1 VRKEKKHRDQEV
13 SSGRQD
19 TSEELMSSHSPS
31 TNNDVSQLP
40 AEDSNP
46 EKNMIYVGDLTIG
59 TTPYLAYLFNKAEKT
74 SRKKKLQWYYYS
86 EEYEKKVKTISLE
99 NNISDQIARTQ
110 IYDEMV
116 PYLPGIKR

>member
-1 VRKEKKHRDQEV
+1 VRKEKKLRDQEI

-19 TSEELMSSHSPS
+19 TSEELMSSHPPS

-46 EKNMIYVGDLTIG
+46 E
-59 TTPYLAYLFNKAEKT
+59 AEKT

-86 EEYEKKVKTISLE
+86 EEYEKKAKTISLE
-99 NNISDQIARTQ
+99 NNISNQMARTQ